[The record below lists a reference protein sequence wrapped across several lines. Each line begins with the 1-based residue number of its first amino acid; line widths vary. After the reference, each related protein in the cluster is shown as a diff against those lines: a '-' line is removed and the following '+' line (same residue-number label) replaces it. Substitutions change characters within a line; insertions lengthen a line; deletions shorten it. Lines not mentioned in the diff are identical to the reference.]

1 MYINLYK
8 YKYYSVY
15 FTLFIIE
22 KDKTY
27 KYFRNKTIK
36 RDFKNKKHYIYYN
49 NNINNKKRNNLY
61 MLYKYKKGP
70 QKIRNKSKNKIM
82 KTII

>member
-1 MYINLYK
+1 MYINIYK

-15 FTLFIIE
+15 FTLSIIE

-27 KYFRNKTIK
+27 KYF
-36 RDFKNKKHYIYYN
+36 NKKTAKREFKDRKHYKYYN

-61 MLYKYKKGP
+61 TLYKYKKGRIS
-70 QKIRNKSKNKIM
+70 QNTSKNKIM
-82 KTII
+82 KTIL